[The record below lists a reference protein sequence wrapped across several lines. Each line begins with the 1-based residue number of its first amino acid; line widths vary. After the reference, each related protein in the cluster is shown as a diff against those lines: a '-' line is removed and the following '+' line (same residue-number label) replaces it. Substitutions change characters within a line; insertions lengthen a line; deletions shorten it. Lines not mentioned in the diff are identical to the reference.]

1 MAGKRH
7 VESKNGEPW
16 PAERDVFLSVSFAF
30 ATASMPRIAT
40 IEPIS
45 RLRMRSMNTFIP
57 QRADIQQP
65 DRDRPRAAHYGVR
78 HLTRPKQA
86 ISFPTQGGRR
96 YP

>member
-1 MAGKRH
+1 
-7 VESKNGEPW
+7 
-16 PAERDVFLSVSFAF
+16 
-30 ATASMPRIAT
+30 
-40 IEPIS
+40 
-45 RLRMRSMNTFIP
+45 MNTFIP